1 MNNTSKRKQKKS
13 LVRLIRHR
21 LLVVTSLLVFA
32 FLFNFLISSYVSSR
46 QYNLGEQKVA
56 LQQDRDAL
64 LIAMLNQETGLRGY
78 IATNNSVFLEP
89 FNSGRPQFLLS
100 VQQLQNQAR
109 GIQATDFSTTNT
121 VLAQV
126 TAQANAWYNTYA
138 EVQIKNMQAG
148 NLAAARSPRTDAVGK
163 ELFDTVRASIEHLQQ
178 AVDHD
183 VLSIQL
189 RVAAFNGSALLLAY
203 LLSAI
208 ALCILGATFIMFVK
222 GLLKDLNILEAA
234 TNQLG
239 SSDLAARVQELR
251 YDELNDLGRTF
262 NTMAEEL
269 ALRSREV
276 ERTTSE
282 LRDRRDELM
291 AVNVALEEANRA
303 RSQFLSTMSHELRT
317 PLASII
323 GFSQMLLDD
332 AEEANWNQQQ
342 QNDLKRILKN
352 GQHLLS
358 LINDVLDLSK
368 IEAGRMVLKYSQID
382 VQELLTSVVEEIQSM
397 ANAQHL
403 VLRAE
408 VEDGIDFLESNP
420 LKLRQVLLNL
430 VSNAIKFTEQ
440 GEVTV
445 TATRVISS
453 GPQADQIALA
463 VKDSGIGISSDI
475 QAHIFEAFYQ
485 ADGTYT
491 RKFGGTGLGLSIVS
505 QLTALLGGTIAI
517 KSAPGQGSTFTVT
530 FPIKAV
536 HHSSEESLPRL
547 HAAQQAEAS
556 TVLLSVDELTPVMP
570 VALGAVSVQRVTADE
585 QLNVVL
591 AIDDNPDAIVL
602 IKAALRNTPFTVVG
616 VQTPL
621 QAMELVQEMRPCAI
635 MLDVMM
641 PDLNGW
647 EILHQLK
654 ASPSTS
660 SIPVVMLT
668 VIAEPTIGYVLGA
681 DDYLIKP
688 FKSDVLLNTL
698 HHVIAAQEASS
709 QAHKCEAQLV

>member
-251 YDELNDLGRTF
+251 YDELNDLGQTF

>member
-13 LVRLIRHR
+13 LVRLIKHR

-126 TAQANAWYNTYA
+126 TTQANAWYNTYA

-251 YDELNDLGRTF
+251 YDELNDLGQTF

-368 IEAGRMVLKYSQID
+368 IEAGRMVLTYSQID

-445 TATRVISS
+445 TATRVTSS
-453 GPQADQIALA
+453 EQQSDQIALA
-463 VKDSGIGISSDI
+463 VKDSGIGISSDA

-530 FPIKAV
+530 FSIKAA
-536 HHSSEESLPRL
+536 HHSNEQQLPRL
-547 HAAQQAEAS
+547 HAVPQAEAS
-556 TVLLSVDELTPVMP
+556 TMVLSVDELTSAIPAAV
-570 VALGAVSVQRVTADE
+570 GAYSAQRAAVDG

-616 VQTPL
+616 MQAPL
-621 QAMELVQEMRPCAI
+621 HVMEQVREMQPCAI
-635 MLDVMM
+635 ILDVMM

-654 ASPSTS
+654 ANPSTS

-668 VIAEPTIGYVLGA
+668 VIAEPSTGYVLGA

-698 HHVIAAQEASS
+698 RNVIAAQEASS
-709 QAHKCEAQLV
+709 QAPKHEAQLV